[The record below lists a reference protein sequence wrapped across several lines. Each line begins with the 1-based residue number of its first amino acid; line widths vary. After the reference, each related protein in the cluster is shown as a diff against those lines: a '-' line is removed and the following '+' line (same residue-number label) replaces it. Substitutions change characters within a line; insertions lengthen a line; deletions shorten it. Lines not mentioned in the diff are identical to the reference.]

1 MTHRVGA
8 SAGARAPGSQTSG
21 SQMPISQMSD
31 FQMSGPNV
39 SEAIRCA
46 PHVKRAHR
54 AVFARFVLVLRA
66 ALEKSAVSAG
76 ARA

>member
-8 SAGARAPGSQTSG
+8 SAVARVPGFQTSG
-21 SQMPISQMSD
+21 SQMSA
-31 FQMSGPNV
+31 

-66 ALEKSAVSAG
+66 AVERSAVSAG
-76 ARA
+76 AGA

>member
-8 SAGARAPGSQTSG
+8 SAGVR
-21 SQMPISQMSD
+21 MPSSHMSASD
-31 FQMSGPNV
+31 
-39 SEAIRCA
+39 AIRCA

-66 ALEKSAVSAG
+66 AVERSAVSAG

>member
-8 SAGARAPGSQTSG
+8 SAVARVPSYRTSG
-21 SQMPISQMSD
+21 SQMSD
-31 FQMSGPNV
+31 FQVSGLD
-39 SEAIRCA
+39 AIRCA

-66 ALEKSAVSAG
+66 AVERSAVTAG
-76 ARA
+76 VRA

>member
-8 SAGARAPGSQTSG
+8 SAVARVPGSQ
-21 SQMPISQMSD
+21 MSA
-31 FQMSGPNV
+31 

-66 ALEKSAVSAG
+66 AVERSAVSAG

>member
-8 SAGARAPGSQTSG
+8 SAGTRVSI
-21 SQMPISQMSD
+21 SQMPD
-31 FQMSGPNV
+31 FQMSGLD
-39 SEAIRCA
+39 AIRCA

-66 ALEKSAVSAG
+66 AVERSAVSAG

>member
-8 SAGARAPGSQTSG
+8 RAVARVSG
-21 SQMPISQMSD
+21 SQISGSQASGSR
-31 FQMSGPNV
+31 MSGATP

-66 ALEKSAVSAG
+66 ALERSADSAG

>member
-21 SQMPISQMSD
+21 
-31 FQMSGPNV
+31 FQMSGA
-39 SEAIRCA
+39 EAIRCA

-66 ALEKSAVSAG
+66 AVGRRAESAG

>member
-8 SAGARAPGSQTSG
+8 SAGARAPG
-21 SQMPISQMSD
+21 
-31 FQMSGPNV
+31 FQMSGC
-39 SEAIRCA
+39 EAIRCA

-66 ALEKSAVSAG
+66 ALERSAESAE

>member
-8 SAGARAPGSQTSG
+8 SAGARVPSSRTSG
-21 SQMPISQMSD
+21 SQMPGSPL
-31 FQMSGPNV
+31 SGLD
-39 SEAIRCA
+39 AIRCA

-66 ALEKSAVSAG
+66 ALERSAESAG

>member
-8 SAGARAPGSQTSG
+8 RAVARVPGSQRSGSQTSG
-21 SQMPISQMSD
+21 SQM
-31 FQMSGPNV
+31 SGLD
-39 SEAIRCA
+39 AIRCA

-66 ALEKSAVSAG
+66 ALGRTAKDAG

>member
-8 SAGARAPGSQTSG
+8 SAGARVPSSQRSGSQTSG
-21 SQMPISQMSD
+21 SQM
-31 FQMSGPNV
+31 SGLD
-39 SEAIRCA
+39 AIRCA

-54 AVFARFVLVLRA
+54 AVFARFALVLRA
-66 ALEKSAVSAG
+66 ALERSAESAG

>member
-8 SAGARAPGSQTSG
+8 RAGARVPGSQMSG
-21 SQMPISQMSD
+21 
-31 FQMSGPNV
+31 FQMSGC
-39 SEAIRCA
+39 EAIRCA

-66 ALEKSAVSAG
+66 ALERSAESAG

>member
-8 SAGARAPGSQTSG
+8 SADVRVPGSQ
-21 SQMPISQMSD
+21 MSA
-31 FQMSGPNV
+31 

-66 ALEKSAVSAG
+66 AVERSAVTAG
-76 ARA
+76 VRA

>member
-8 SAGARAPGSQTSG
+8 SAGVRVPGSQ
-21 SQMPISQMSD
+21 MSA
-31 FQMSGPNV
+31 

-66 ALEKSAVSAG
+66 AVERSAVSAG

>member
-8 SAGARAPGSQTSG
+8 RAFARVPGFQMSG
-21 SQMPISQMSD
+21 SQM
-31 FQMSGPNV
+31 SGATP

-66 ALEKSAVSAG
+66 ALGRTAKDAG

>member
-1 MTHRVGA
+1 
-8 SAGARAPGSQTSG
+8 
-21 SQMPISQMSD
+21 MPISQMSD
-31 FQMSGPNV
+31 FQMSGC
-39 SEAIRCA
+39 EAIRCA

-66 ALEKSAVSAG
+66 ALERSAESAG

>member
-8 SAGARAPGSQTSG
+8 SAGARVPGSRTAVSR
-21 SQMPISQMSD
+21 
-31 FQMSGPNV
+31 MSGPNV
-39 SEAIRCA
+39 SDAIRCA

-66 ALEKSAVSAG
+66 AVERSAVSGG